1 MHKTIV
7 LTAQLQVNMQ
17 FRRVYESQRHNQIAF
32 PAFALYSPL
41 AWFICESMSFLQQL
55 EEGET
60 PALTLEETL
69 AFLDS
74 FDNSDFSSSCPSG
87 CNTTSSPPYDGDVD
101 DDMDDVLGGG
111 SADST
116 ATTAVGGSS
125 GSECPWSD
133 SDDGLG
139 CVMSAAKASSV
150 AQTQAKMMT
159 APPAPSRTTAPSQSK
174 PRQKRKAAASASASV
189 SVHASPRGGLALD
202 DVDAF
207 DDADSR
213 TAAAGK
219 RRTRKQPKTEILR
232 LRDQVEELQARL
244 MQLQKAGGGPSG
256 QLVSARSNNTRTV
269 DKTNALSV
277 RAPNSQNASMW
288 LDHAVDQY
296 KALQKSEA
304 LNEKL
309 KAEVKRQS
317 SLGKMLKTL
326 FKKKTAQQV
335 CYRDLEANALRKSGD
350 PCAVFNEVCALC
362 IFVRTRVLV
371 ELGNQRPWT

>member
-1 MHKTIV
+1 
-7 LTAQLQVNMQ
+7 
-17 FRRVYESQRHNQIAF
+17 
-32 PAFALYSPL
+32 
-41 AWFICESMSFLQQL
+41 MSFLQQL

-74 FDNSDFSSSCPSG
+74 FDDSDFSSSCPSG
-87 CNTTSSPPYDGDVD
+87 CSTMSNLPHDGDVN

-111 SADST
+111 GADST
-116 ATTAVGGSS
+116 ATTTVGGSS

-139 CVMSAAKASSV
+139 CVMSAVKAGGV
-150 AQTQAKMMT
+150 AQTQAKTMT
-159 APPAPSRTTAPSQSK
+159 TPLAPSRTIALSQSK
-174 PRQKRKAAASASASV
+174 PRQKRKAAASAS
-189 SVHASPRGGLALD
+189 VHASPRGGLTPD

-244 MQLQKAGGGPSG
+244 MQLQKASGGPSG
-256 QLVSARSNNTRTV
+256 QLVSAQDNSTRTV
-269 DKTNALSV
+269 DKANALSV
-277 RAPNSQNASMW
+277 RTPNSQNASMW

-335 CYRDLEANALRKSGD
+335 CYCSLEANALRKCRGD

-371 ELGNQRPWT
+371 ELGNQRPWTRQS

>member
-1 MHKTIV
+1 
-7 LTAQLQVNMQ
+7 
-17 FRRVYESQRHNQIAF
+17 
-32 PAFALYSPL
+32 
-41 AWFICESMSFLQQL
+41 MSFLQQL
-55 EEGET
+55 DGGET

-74 FDNSDFSSSCPSG
+74 FDDSDFSSSCPS
-87 CNTTSSPPYDGDVD
+87 TTSSPPYDGDVD
-101 DDMDDVLGGG
+101 DDMDDVLNGGG
-111 SADST
+111 GGADSS

-125 GSECPWSD
+125 GSECLWSD

-139 CVMSAAKASSV
+139 CVMPAAKTDHGGA
-150 AQTQAKMMT
+150 TQAKT
-159 APPAPSRTTAPSQSK
+159 TVVPPAAPSRIIAPPQSK
-174 PRQKRKAAASASASV
+174 PRQKRKAASASAST
-189 SVHASPRGGLALD
+189 HTSPRGGLMPDKA
-202 DVDAF
+202 DAF
-207 DDADSR
+207 DDADST
-213 TAAAGK
+213 TATPGK

-244 MQLQKAGGGPSG
+244 MQLQKAGGGPNS
-256 QLVSARSNNTRTV
+256 QLVSARNNSARATGSQA
-269 DKTNALSV
+269 DKSSTLAV

-335 CYRDLEANALRKSGD
+335 CGGL
-350 PCAVFNEVCALC
+350 
-362 IFVRTRVLV
+362 VLMLV
-371 ELGNQRPWT
+371 TPF